1 MGRGN
6 PRAFEGKREVTQFKA
21 AGDEPLTAKVDLRL
35 TPTMATELKAIDNWQ
50 KELRAVISSLIAQKK
65 ADQQKQ

>member
-6 PRAFEGKREVTQFKA
+6 PKAFEGKREATQFKA
-21 AGDEPLTAKVDLRL
+21 AGNEPLIARVDLRV

-50 KELRAVISSLIAQKK
+50 KELRTAISTLIEKKK
-65 ADQQKQ
+65 AQSE

>member
-50 KELRAVISSLIAQKK
+50 KELRAVISSRIAQKK
-65 ADQQKQ
+65 AVQQKQ

>member
-6 PRAFEGKREVTQFKA
+6 PRAFQGKREVTQFKA

-35 TPTMATELKAIDNWQ
+35 TPTMATELKEIDNWQ
-50 KELRAVISSLIAQKK
+50 KELRAAIAGLIAKKK
-65 ADQQKQ
+65 ADQEEQ

>member
-6 PRAFEGKREVTQFKA
+6 PRAFEGKREFTQFKA

-35 TPTMATELKAIDNWQ
+35 TPTMAAELKALENWQ
-50 KELRAVISSLIAQKK
+50 KELRAAIAGLIAQKK
-65 ADQQKQ
+65 AGQEEQ

>member
-50 KELRAVISSLIAQKK
+50 KELRAAIAGLIAQKK
-65 ADQQKQ
+65 TDLEE